1 MTWQRQRQRHI
12 LIEISLLLN
21 LYIVTQGDT
30 SALLNVSLYIHFFFF
45 VGEIF
50 RKRKSL
56 SVAMPNSSPH
66 LRSLHYDGCD
76 DSDPFSD
83 LPHRV
88 LTQAPNNEHRNR
100 RMNTRRLL
108 ESIPERER
116 DMERDSDQEC
126 KLRARKGYDR
136 RSGRPVMVFKRSG
149 PARKKQPCG
158 MPNCP
163 TCGVFWR
170 KCSSVVLMFEASS

>member
-1 MTWQRQRQRHI
+1 
-12 LIEISLLLN
+12 
-21 LYIVTQGDT
+21 
-30 SALLNVSLYIHFFFF
+30 
-45 VGEIF
+45 
-50 RKRKSL
+50 
-56 SVAMPNSSPH
+56 MPNSSPH
-66 LRSLHYDGCD
+66 LRSLHYDGCN

-88 LTQAPNNEHRNR
+88 PTQAPNNEHRNR

-116 DMERDSDQEC
+116 DMERDSNPEC
-126 KLRARKGYDR
+126 KIRARKGFDR
-136 RSGRPVMVFKRSG
+136 RSGRPVMVFKRTG
-149 PARKKQPCG
+149 PTRKKQACG

-170 KCSSVVLMFEASS
+170 KCSSVSFTFKDRADLDQAWTSKISRSVSQVSYPSRLFPSSLP